1 MTVPADIH
9 KKEVVFII
17 NPASGVR
24 SKKRMEE
31 MIRTYLDKER
41 YNHTILYT
49 ERAGHAIEL
58 SRKAARDKADIV
70 VAVGGDGSLNEIA
83 KGLIGTDTAM
93 GIIPAGSGNG
103 LAHHLHIPFRISKA
117 IETINKGKIKKIDT
131 IRINGELCVSIAGVG
146 FDALVAKEFE
156 KARRRGFQTYF
167 RIILTEYLN
176 YKPRKYK
183 ITIDGK
189 KYKERAL
196 FISFANS
203 NQFGYNASI
212 APHATVD
219 DGLIDVCIIKK
230 IPLAKVVFLANL
242 LFLKKIDQTNDITII
257 KGKEIKLSR
266 KRSKIVNVD
275 GEHVKLKKKLIIK
288 IDPLSLNVV
297 VP

>member
-1 MTVPADIH
+1 MTEPADIR
-9 KKEVVFII
+9 KKEVIFII

-24 SKKRMEE
+24 SKNRMED

-41 YNHTILYT
+41 YNQTILYT

-58 SRKAARDKADIV
+58 SRKAARDKTDIV

-103 LAHHLHIPFRISKA
+103 LAHHLRIPFRISKA

-189 KYKERAL
+189 KYKEKAL

-266 KRSKIVNVD
+266 KRSKIVNID

-288 IDPLSLNVV
+288 IDPLSLNVI